1 MKTILRCAIY
11 TRKST
16 EEGLDQAFNSLDAQ
30 REACE
35 AYINS
40 QKHEGWKII
49 PDKYDDGGFTGGN
62 MERPALVRL
71 LADIKAGKVNVVVV
85 YKVDRLTRSLADFAK
100 IVEQFDGQGVSFV
113 SVTQQFNTTSSMGRL
128 TLNVLLS
135 FAQFEREVSGERIRD
150 KIAASKRKG
159 MWMGGNV
166 PLGYQVE
173 DRQLKIIPQEAETVR
188 HIYKRYLELSCVND
202 LQQDLKRD
210 GILSKATTTVAGK
223 KKCGANFSR
232 GALYH
237 LLKNTLYIGQIS
249 HKGQMHQGQHEA
261 IIALDLWNAVQK
273 QLKDGTVARQTAR
286 TTKSGAVLAELL
298 FDAEGNPLTPTHSNK
313 AGKRYRYYIS
323 SYATKGKVTE
333 RKALRIPAEQ
343 LEQLI
348 IERLKKH
355 FADHEAHHAAS
366 LNFLNTDAQNLQ
378 NLLNQIVEKIAIQ
391 PKSITIK
398 LKQARDDNDDE
409 GSLPLIQ
416 TINIPYQYV
425 VMGPRGNA
433 LVAEGAENSRINS
446 QTQTFLKAIIRGHI
460 WRDALFNTP
469 NMTLTALAR
478 SEKMNEHY
486 IASHINLAFLPPT
499 QVTQIIN
506 GSNPFKVGLKEL
518 LANCP
523 VDWQRTQS

>member
-1 MKTILRCAIY
+1 MKTTLRCAIY

-30 REACE
+30 REACA

-40 QKHEGWKII
+40 QKHEGWKVVS
-49 PDKYDDGGFTGGN
+49 DKYDDGGFTGGN

-166 PLGYQVE
+166 PLGYKVE
-173 DRQLKIIPQEAETVR
+173 DRQLKVIPQEAETIR

-202 LQQDLKRD
+202 LQLELKKD
-210 GILSKATTTVAGK
+210 SILSKSSSSIAGK
-223 KKCGANFSR
+223 KKHGANFSR

-249 HKGQMHQGQHEA
+249 HKGQIHQGQHEA
-261 IIALDLWNAVQK
+261 IIQLDLWNAVQK
-273 QLKDGTVARQTAR
+273 KLKDGTVARQTAQ
-286 TTKSGAVLAELL
+286 TTKSGAVLAGLL
-298 FDAEGNPLTPTHSNK
+298 FDVEGNPLTPTHSNK

-323 SYATKGKVTE
+323 SYATKGKVAE
-333 RKALRIPAEQ
+333 KKALRIPAEQ

-348 IERLKKH
+348 IEKLKNH
-355 FADHEAHHAAS
+355 FADYESDNAAS
-366 LNFLNTDAQNLQ
+366 IDFVTSDAQKLRSS
-378 NLLNQIVEKIAIQ
+378 LSKIVEKIAIQ

-398 LKQARDDNDDE
+398 LRRARDYSDDE
-409 GSLPLIQ
+409 GSSPPIQ
-416 TINIPYQYV
+416 TINIPYQYIA
-425 VMGPRGNA
+425 MGPRGNA

-446 QTQTFLKAIIRGHI
+446 QTQTLLKAIIRGHI
-460 WRDALFNTP
+460 WRDALFNEP
-469 NMTLTALAR
+469 GMTLSALAR

-486 IASHINLAFLPPT
+486 IASHINLAFLPPA
-499 QVTQIIN
+499 QVAQILN
-506 GSNPFKVGLKEL
+506 GSNPFKIGLKEL

-523 VDWQRTQS
+523 VGWQRASA